1 MHSSLSAER
10 RSIAADLLLLALVIG
25 GIYLVLLGQ
34 RPLSVPSEARY
45 AEIPREMLVSGDWL
59 TPRLNGVKYFEK
71 PPLFYW
77 LQAADEALFGRSEF
91 AVRVLTAA
99 FGMGGCLLVYVAGRA
114 VWSRRAGLLAAAT
127 MATSVLYFEL
137 SRQVLLDMPVA
148 FFLTATFT
156 AFLLGIRAPPDSQ
169 TRAWAMYLMYA
180 MAAAATLTKG
190 LIGMALPGLVVL
202 VWLILT
208 GRWSELRHVCLPT
221 GTLLFLALAV
231 PWHVA
236 VALRNPEF
244 AWFYFVHEHVLR
256 FLTPEAGRSEPV
268 WFFIPI
274 LIIGWL
280 PWVVFLPSAL
290 WDSISTWWADRRGR
304 SAELFVF
311 LWFVLPFLF
320 FSASRSKLIPYVL
333 PFFPP
338 LALLLGAWLDRALE
352 QERRL
357 ARGGLILLSV
367 LLIGLALL
375 VDRVHADPQLFIPP
389 RYLPAATPAL
399 GDLMPLEY
407 GLALAAIALGWMA
420 RRDALGAA
428 IAVMLAGSAAF
439 GLAVD
444 AIVGAAQ
451 PGSTKPLAMI
461 LDPRLRPND
470 EVAALFN
477 YPQDLPFYLNR
488 RITVAATGGDELD
501 FGRSVEDTSGWMIG
515 EGEFWRRWNEAGH
528 TMYAVIPLA
537 RYAGLSAERKASTV
551 EIGRTESDVL
561 VTNLK

>member
-45 AEIPREMLVSGDWL
+45 AEIPREMLASGDWL

-77 LQAADEALFGRSEF
+77 LQAVDEALFGRSEF
-91 AVRVLTAA
+91 AVRMLTAA
-99 FGMGGCLLVYVAGRA
+99 FGVGGCLVVYVTGRA
-114 VWSRRAGLLAAAT
+114 LWSRRTGLLAAGT

-156 AFLLGIRAPPDSQ
+156 AFLFGIRAPPESPA
-169 TRAWAMYLMYA
+169 RSRAMYLMYA
-180 MAAAATLTKG
+180 MAAGATLTKG
-190 LIGMALPGLVVL
+190 LIGMVLPGLVVL
-202 VWLILT
+202 VWLAVT
-208 GRWSELRHVCLPT
+208 GRWSELRHVRLPT
-221 GTLLFLALAV
+221 GTLLFLALTV

-256 FLTPEAGRSEPV
+256 FLTPEAGRSEPA

-274 LIIGWL
+274 LIVGWL
-280 PWVVFLPSAL
+280 PWVVFLPSTL
-290 WDSISTWWADRRGR
+290 WESVSTWWTDRRGC
-304 SAELFVF
+304 SAELFVL
-311 LWFVLPFLF
+311 LWFLLPLLF

-338 LALLLGAWLDRALE
+338 LALLLGVWLDRALE
-352 QERRL
+352 QERRVV
-357 ARGGLILLSV
+357 RGGLFLLSA

-389 RYLPAATPAL
+389 RYLTAATPAL
-399 GDLMPLEY
+399 GDLMPLTY

-428 IAVMLAGSAAF
+428 VAVTLAGSAAF

-444 AIVGAAQ
+444 TIVGAAQ

-461 LDPRLRPND
+461 LDPRLQPGA
-470 EVAALFN
+470 EVAALFK

-488 RITVAATGGDELD
+488 RITVVATGGDELD
-501 FGRSVEDTSGWMIG
+501 FGRSVEDTTSWMIG
-515 EGEFWRRWNEAGH
+515 EGEFWRRWTGPGH
-528 TMYAVIPLA
+528 VMYAVVPLA
-537 RYAGLSAERKASTV
+537 RYAELSTDHKTTMIEL
-551 EIGRTESDVL
+551 GRTASDVL
-561 VTNLK
+561 VTNVR

>member
-1 MHSSLSAER
+1 MQSSLSAER

-45 AEIPREMLVSGDWL
+45 AEIPREMLASGDWL

-77 LQAADEALFGRSEF
+77 LQAADEAMFGRSEF

-99 FGMGGCLLVYVAGRA
+99 FGVGGCLVVYVAGRA
-114 VWSRRAGLLAAAT
+114 SWSRRAGLLAAGT

-156 AFLLGIRAPPDSQ
+156 AFLLGIRAPPASPA
-169 TRAWAMYLMYA
+169 RSRAMYLMYA
-180 MAAAATLTKG
+180 MAAGATLTKG
-190 LIGMALPGLVVL
+190 LIGIALPGLVVL
-202 VWLILT
+202 TWLILT
-208 GRWSELRHVCLPT
+208 GRWSELRHVRLPT
-221 GTLLFLALAV
+221 GTLLFLVLTV

-280 PWVVFLPSAL
+280 PWVVYLPSAI
-290 WDSISTWWADRRGR
+290 WESVGTWWADRRER
-304 SAELFVF
+304 SAELLVL
-311 LWFVLPFLF
+311 LWFLLPFLF
-320 FSASRSKLIPYVL
+320 FSASRSKLIPYAL

-338 LALLLGAWLDRALE
+338 LSLLLGAWLDRALE
-352 QERRL
+352 RERRL
-357 ARGGLILLSV
+357 MRGALLLLSV

-375 VDRVHADPQLFIPP
+375 TDRVHDDPQLFIPQ
-389 RYLPAATPAL
+389 RYLAAAAPAL
-399 GDLMPLEY
+399 GHLMPLTY

-428 IAVMLAGSAAF
+428 IAVTLAGSAAF

-451 PGSTKPLAMI
+451 PGSTKPLAMM
-461 LDPRLRPND
+461 LDPRLRPGD
-470 EVAALFN
+470 EVASLFS

-501 FGRSVEDTSGWMIG
+501 FGRSVEDTRAWMVG
-515 EGEFWRRWNEAGH
+515 EDEFWRRWSEPGH

-537 RYAGLSAERKASTV
+537 RYAELSAGRKTSMV
-551 EIGRTESDVL
+551 ELGRTASDVL
-561 VTNLK
+561 VSNIK